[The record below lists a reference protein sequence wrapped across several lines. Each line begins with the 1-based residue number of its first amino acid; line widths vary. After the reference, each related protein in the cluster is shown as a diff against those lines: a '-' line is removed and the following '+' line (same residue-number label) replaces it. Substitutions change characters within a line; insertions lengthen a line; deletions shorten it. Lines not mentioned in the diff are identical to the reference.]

1 MSQGEASARRARAI
15 GRVLGTLD
23 GALQV
28 LGALCLAGLT
38 ALVLLQVVLRYV
50 VGSVPAFTEEVA
62 RYAMIWMALT
72 ATAVGVRHGAH
83 IRIDAAASAIGAVSP
98 RLAVLHGAILDAI
111 TLAICLVLVWYG
123 VDMVRFAAFQTSEGL
138 RIPLS
143 YPYVI
148 VPVAFAVAALFAAA
162 RILTRSR

>member
-1 MSQGEASARRARAI
+1 MSGAAGGSQRVAGLGRA
-15 GRVLGTLD
+15 L
-23 GALQV
+23 GALDWALRV
-28 LGALCLAGLT
+28 VGALCLLGLT
-38 ALVLLQVVLRYV
+38 VLVLLQVVLRYF
-50 VGSVPAFTEEVA
+50 VGSVPAFAEEMA

-72 ATAVGVRHGAH
+72 ATAVGVREGTH
-83 IRIDAAASAIGAVSP
+83 IRIDAAASAIAHLSP
-98 RLAVLHGAILDAI
+98 RLAVLHGALLDTI

-123 VDMVRFAAFQTSEGL
+123 IDMVSFAAFQTSEGL

-162 RILTRSR
+162 RILTRPR